1 MSRKLCRL
9 FVGATLSA
17 APPSWTTYLMREPR
31 YKSSSA
37 HPKNLRKINRINS
50 TVIGRR
56 VRLLLPPP
64 EPLRLP
70 HGRLRLSPDE
80 DERGAPGGGVFH
92 RRREG
97 GVRGGVVG
105 GGGRGGDGVG
115 PGGIAGNKVV
125 LKSSRSRSNNT
136 KALEVAIAVIAAAA
150 AIVAAATSAAAASST
165 STACISQTNKNNL
178 QATMS
183 SISVQTRR
191 HHALLLR
198 LHRS

>member
-1 MSRKLCRL
+1 
-9 FVGATLSA
+9 
-17 APPSWTTYLMREPR
+17 MREPR

-70 HGRLRLSPDE
+70 HRRLRLSPDE
-80 DERGAPGGGVFH
+80 DEPGAPGGGVFH
-92 RRREG
+92 RRGER
-97 GVRGGVVG
+97 GVRGGVLG

-136 KALEVAIAVIAAAA
+136 KALVVAIAVIAAAA
-150 AIVAAATSAAAASST
+150 AAAIVAAATFAAAASST
-165 STACISQTNKNNL
+165 STASISQTNKNNL

-183 SISVQTRR
+183 SILVQTRR